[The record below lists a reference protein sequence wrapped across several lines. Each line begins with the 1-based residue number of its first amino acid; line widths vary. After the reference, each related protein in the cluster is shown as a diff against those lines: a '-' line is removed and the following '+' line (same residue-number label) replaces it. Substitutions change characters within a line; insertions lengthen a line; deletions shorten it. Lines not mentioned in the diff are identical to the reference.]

1 MKNQNRKN
9 TGDEPLKTGR
19 WRTEA
24 ISRSNCY
31 GLLALVFKDT
41 PTAEAVV
48 RLRTPSMTEALSS
61 FGYDGAQDLAGEP
74 EAVADRLGEQY
85 TRTFVG
91 PGAHVSL
98 YASVHYGDE
107 GRLWGSSTVWVK
119 QFIEATG
126 LSFKSEWESIPDH
139 IAIELELMQRLT
151 AHEAQLWV
159 PVLSGSAHDAKRSV
173 DKPLMQCIR
182 VQEQFLRE
190 HLCAWIPQFCEH
202 VSEMCTS
209 LFYGTMTKLTESL
222 VRSDHDHVVAAQD
235 AIRSRS
241 SACPG

>member
-1 MKNQNRKN
+1 
-9 TGDEPLKTGR
+9 
-19 WRTEA
+19 
-24 ISRSNCY
+24 
-31 GLLALVFKDT
+31 
-41 PTAEAVV
+41 
-48 RLRTPSMTEALSS
+48 MTEALSC
-61 FGYDGAQDLAGEP
+61 FGYDVAQDLAGEP
-74 EAVADRLGEQY
+74 ETVTDRLGEQY

-98 YASVHYGDE
+98 YASVHYAGE
-107 GRLWGSSTVWVK
+107 GCLWGDSTVWVK

-126 LSFKSEWESIPDH
+126 LSFKSKWESIPDH

-159 PVLSGSAHDAKRSV
+159 PVLSGSADDGRRSV

-190 HLCAWIPQFCEH
+190 HLCVWIPQFCER
-202 VSEMCTS
+202 VSERCTG

-222 VRSDHDHVVAAQD
+222 VRSDLDHVAAAQD
-235 AIRSRS
+235 ALRSRS
-241 SACPG
+241 SA